1 MFESNEAVRDR
12 LIGPKPWDLIDLI
25 FFYQKCEQ
33 PCMGTGCLEFSWCNL
48 CFRCLLGMRWAGLWP
63 WIAGSQSEPLS
74 CDFSGIVTE
83 GFTIPETV
91 F

>member
-1 MFESNEAVRDR
+1 MAVN
-12 LIGPKPWDLIDLI
+12 P
-25 FFYQKCEQ
+25 
-33 PCMGTGCLEFSWCNL
+33 
-48 CFRCLLGMRWAGLWP
+48 
-63 WIAGSQSEPLS
+63 GSLSEPMI